1 LDIRYFYVQ
10 DLIRRGI
17 VKIEHCRTEDMIADF
32 FTKPLQGKRF
42 KLLRDIIL
50 NRDATSDSQYRSVLG
65 NSSINNIVNT
75 EKVERQV

>member
-1 LDIRYFYVQ
+1 
-10 DLIRRGI
+10 
-17 VKIEHCRTEDMIADF
+17 MIADF
-32 FTKPLQGKRF
+32 FTKPLQGRKF

-50 NRDATSDSQYRSVLG
+50 NRDTTSDSQYRSVLG

>member
-1 LDIRYFYVQ
+1 
-10 DLIRRGI
+10 

-65 NSSINNIVNT
+65 NSSINNIVNI